1 MTHWDRIA
9 CLVAPP
15 TTSLSQGNTDLA
27 GWLTSSLMPPILAFI
42 GRSIADCRALGPDKR
57 ELDPLLPDRLCLGRS
72 PGGDDHFRAFRQW
85 GSPSRTTTPLWTRPR
100 ISIPAFSVVLSSGSS
115 PPFFSLRSIDEQ
127 RGTLNQCQDR
137 LHPRLSKQERP
148 AADSRESTRTIQARR
163 VVQAEGDGPPK
174 CLGRALSKREEPG
187 ADERE

>member
-1 MTHWDRIA
+1 VLGRPSNN
-9 CLVAPP
+9 LP
-15 TTSLSQGNTDLA
+15 LA
-27 GWLTSSLMPPILAFI
+27 REDGLGWLVDFLAHASNLSIHRPVNCRLPGRLDRTRGNSIRCFPTGFVSGAAPEETITSVPS
-42 GRSIADCRALGPDKR
+42 GNG
-57 ELDPLLPDRLCLGRS
+57 
-72 PGGDDHFRAFRQW
+72 

-127 RGTLNQCQDR
+127 RGTLNQRQDR

>member
-1 MTHWDRIA
+1 MLGRPSNN
-9 CLVAPP
+9 LP
-15 TTSLSQGNTDLA
+15 LA
-27 GWLTSSLMPPILAFI
+27 REHGLGWLVDFLAHASNLSI
-42 GRSIADCRALGPDKR
+42 HRPVNCRLPGRLDRTRGNSIRCFPTGFVS
-57 ELDPLLPDRLCLGRS
+57 GRS

-127 RGTLNQCQDR
+127 RGTLNQRQDR